1 MSEIVII
8 ISFKCLFFAGKNGN
22 RDGRSNTACVKTSPG
37 TTDDLSGIA
46 EHMQKK
52 IVTASSKQ

>member
-52 IVTASSKQ
+52 L